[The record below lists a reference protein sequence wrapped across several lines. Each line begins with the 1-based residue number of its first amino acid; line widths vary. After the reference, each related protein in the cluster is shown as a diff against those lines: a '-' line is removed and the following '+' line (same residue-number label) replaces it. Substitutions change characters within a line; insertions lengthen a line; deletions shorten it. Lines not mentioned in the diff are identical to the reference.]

1 MGRIGALLSLLIY
14 LCGQPCPLAAAA
26 TGEAGFTILYS
37 NTINGETDPC
47 G

>member
-14 LCGQPCPLAAAA
+14 LFIQPSPLAVAAA
-26 TGEAGFTILYS
+26 GEAGFTILYS
-37 NTINGETDPC
+37 NSINGETDPC